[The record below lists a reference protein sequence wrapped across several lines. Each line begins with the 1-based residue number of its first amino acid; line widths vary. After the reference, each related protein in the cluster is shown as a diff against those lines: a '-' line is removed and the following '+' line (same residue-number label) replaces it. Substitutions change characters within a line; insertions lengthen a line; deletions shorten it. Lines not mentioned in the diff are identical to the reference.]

1 MIPYISDSNNL
12 IENEFKMIQ
21 NIYSLDI
28 QIIIIDIQTFS
39 SSEIISIMNT
49 LILIGNFWESFSKQN
64 FYKKIFFYKIHG
76 FMGHFWI
83 KNVIFTVFFCL
94 NVNGQFSFF
103 RQFWKTFP
111 EIK

>member
-64 FYKKIFFYKIHG
+64 FYKKNFFLQNP
-76 FMGHFWI
+76 WI
-83 KNVIFTVFFCL
+83 YGPFL
-94 NVNGQFSFF
+94 D
-103 RQFWKTFP
+103 
-111 EIK
+111 

>member
-1 MIPYISDSNNL
+1 MIPYSSDSNNL

-64 FYKKIFFYKIHG
+64 FYKKNFFLQNP
-76 FMGHFWI
+76 WI
-83 KNVIFTVFFCL
+83 YGPFL
-94 NVNGQFSFF
+94 D
-103 RQFWKTFP
+103 
-111 EIK
+111 